1 LAHLGTPDFRPA
13 RHQTPPSN
21 NVGRFFAKSRC
32 GTFVGRELTLQFFAY
47 GSLTDTT
54 SSANTNDGESPG
66 HRCCGG
72 WRGLLALAWR
82 HQRFD
87 IRCPSAC
94 ESVVIG
100 AVLFIGA
107 ANAILLFND
116 K

>member
-1 LAHLGTPDFRPA
+1 MR
-13 RHQTPPSN
+13 
-21 NVGRFFAKSRC
+21 
-32 GTFVGRELTLQFFAY
+32 LTLQFFAY

-100 AVLFIGA
+100 AVLFIGCLTTSSCA
-107 ANAILLFND
+107 LRPRAQKVTFVSCCGKSNVVPWIFTQVPKGNR
-116 K
+116 

>member
-1 LAHLGTPDFRPA
+1 LSG
-13 RHQTPPSN
+13 
-21 NVGRFFAKSRC
+21 GRSYSGYRKLVYDRNM
-32 GTFVGRELTLQFFAY
+32 RLTLQFFAY

>member
-1 LAHLGTPDFRPA
+1 MR
-13 RHQTPPSN
+13 
-21 NVGRFFAKSRC
+21 
-32 GTFVGRELTLQFFAY
+32 LTLQFFAY